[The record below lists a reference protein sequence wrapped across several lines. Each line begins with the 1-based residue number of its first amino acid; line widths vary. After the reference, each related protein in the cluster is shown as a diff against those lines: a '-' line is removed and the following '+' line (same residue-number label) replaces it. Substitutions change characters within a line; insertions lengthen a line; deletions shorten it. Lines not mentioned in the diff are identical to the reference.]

1 MHPGV
6 EQGRYAMRQK
16 VNRQKRKG
24 YLLKILLCGFVI
36 YSAAN
41 LIKLSID
48 LRDKQVEVAALKQ
61 NIEAQQVENDTVR
74 SAIDKGMTKEEVEKI
89 SRDKLDLASQNERV
103 FVNIDGE

>member
-1 MHPGV
+1 
-6 EQGRYAMRQK
+6 MRQAVK
-16 VNRQKRKG
+16 KRKRKG

-48 LRDKQVEVAALKQ
+48 LQEKQATVATLQ
-61 NIEAQQVENDTVR
+61 QEIEQQQVSNDTVR
-74 SAIDKGMTKEEVEKI
+74 GALDKGMTKEEVEKI